1 MRWVLVKLKHQLSLA
16 WRVSGCVIR
25 FAALLVNLSLLDI
38 ITLQDLK
45 TTLGKTVSIIAVST
59 IAIFVFIAVMKI
71 GERR

>member
-1 MRWVLVKLKHQLSLA
+1 MFRRVLSFAAGIAILV
-16 WRVSGCVIR
+16 
-25 FAALLVNLSLLDI
+25 AALLVNLSLLDI

-59 IAIFVFIAVMKI
+59 IAIFLFIAVMKI